1 MAGSPYGEAWTAGD
15 VIGCALDLDSG
26 VVSFA
31 RNGRDLGPAFT
42 GVRPLAYYPAVSL
55 GYGAA
60 HWPHVTGTAPL
71 AAACAA
77 KAGAD
82 LRGQPPARVP

>member
-60 HWPHVTGTAPL
+60 H
-71 AAACAA
+71 
-77 KAGAD
+77 
-82 LRGQPPARVP
+82 

>member
-1 MAGSPYGEAWTAGD
+1 M
-15 VIGCALDLDSG
+15 IGCALDLDSG

-31 RNGRDLGPAFT
+31 CNGRDLGPAFT

-60 HWPHVTGTAPL
+60 HQLQFAGTRPL
-71 AAACAA
+71 AAASATT
-77 KAGAD
+77 AGAG
-82 LRGQPPARVP
+82 LWGQPPV